1 LHQEE
6 KILFSLLKKEIT
18 ATMMQSFPGIDPE
31 ISNWKG
37 QEITDFQE
45 ELIKKINGQLSE
57 KWFYTHMKGES
68 ESLPRI
74 DVLNMLSQYAG
85 YNSWQDFRYKK
96 AGIIPGIKKP
106 SNPLNILLKIPLL
119 MIFAIFLLLIVI
131 KIFINQNYRFT
142 FIDSDTG
149 QPLLNSEI
157 RAELL
162 VENES
167 PISYNSDEAGNIVVR
182 AKKSKIKMIVRAPY
196 YTTDTITRVIG
207 RFKHT
212 EQISLKPDY
221 YALMITHFSLS
232 DVNSWEKRREQLNR
246 ILNEDAIIYQ
256 FPEGSSGNAMAI
268 YNKWEFIDK
277 ITTPS
282 SVLRQIEIL
291 DCRYLNGKIVILRF
305 RIKKEIE

>member
-1 LHQEE
+1 ML
-6 KILFSLLKKEIT
+6 SY
-18 ATMMQSFPGIDPE
+18 PGIDPE

-45 ELIKKINGQLSE
+45 ELIKKGNGQISE

-85 YNSWQDFRYKK
+85 YMNWQDFRYKK
-96 AGIIPGIKKP
+96 TGILPEVKKP
-106 SNPLNILLKIPLL
+106 SKPVNLLIKIPLL
-119 MIFAIFLLLIVI
+119 LIFAMFLLLIVI
-131 KIFINQNYRFT
+131 KIFFSQNYRFT

-167 PISYNSDEAGNIVVR
+167 PINYNSDETGNIVIWT
-182 AKKSKIKMIVRAPY
+182 KKNKIKMIVRAPY
-196 YTTDTITRVIG
+196 YISDTITRIIG
-207 RFKHT
+207 KSKHA

-232 DVNSWEKRREQLNR
+232 DVNSWEKRREQLDR

-256 FPEGSSGNAMAI
+256 FPEGSPGNAMAI

-277 ITTPS
+277 ITIPS
-282 SVLRQIEIL
+282 SGLRQIEIL